1 MKTYWIYIMSNRAR
15 TVLYIGVT
23 NNLERRVAE
32 HKQLSIPGFTKR
44 YLCTHLVYF
53 EESTSI
59 DTAIEREKELKA
71 WRRVKKDQL
80 IRSANPLLRDL
91 SVSSR

>member
-1 MKTYWIYIMSNRAR
+1 MSNRAR

-23 NNLERRVAE
+23 NNLERRVTE
-32 HKQLSIPGFTKR
+32 HKQLGIPGFTQR

-59 DTAIEREKELKA
+59 DAAIEREKELKA